1 MPRLRRGREPAQKSQ
16 LNLRGV
22 IAPLT
27 IGQRRR
33 LAIVSVASILGG
45 FAEAGLLVIFAR
57 VAFALAGDDA
67 KVTFATGIFGTIHLS
82 MTEVLVI
89 AAVLAAI
96 RMGLQW
102 VAVVLSARA
111 GSAVLLN
118 IRRSLTTLFLDA
130 SWSLQSTQREGRL
143 QEMISG
149 YAQNGSGA
157 ILGLTQ
163 LITASFNL
171 LALLVA
177 AVVVEPVAAVVA
189 AAAALGIGLLLR
201 PLRAVVR
208 RRTRD
213 YADANLDLATGVT
226 EFASTLQEVR
236 IFGVQDQAADLLNT
250 RARTV
255 SDKLLRSAYITGG
268 IPVLY
273 QGFAMYLLVGALAV
287 ASGVGIGDLA
297 SLGAVMLIMLRSL
310 SYAQAVQGNIQAL
323 HAVAP
328 YLEALQEEE
337 QLYRSAAVP
346 HDGAPF
352 SGIGEIA
359 FQDVEFEYLPGQP
372 VLKDITFSVPHGEI
386 VGIVGPSGAGKST
399 LVQLLLR
406 LREPTGGTITADGR
420 PVDRLSINDW
430 YDHVTFVSQDSHLFA
445 GTVADNIR
453 FFRDDVDH
461 AAVERAA
468 RLAHIHD
475 DIMSWPR
482 GYETPVGER
491 GGSLSGGQRQRLC
504 IARALVGDP
513 SVVLLDEPTSAL
525 DVRSEALMRDT
536 MGELAPQK
544 TVFVIAH
551 RMSTLSICDR
561 IMVILDGTLQ
571 GFDEPA
577 RLEQENP
584 FYREALRLSGLR

>member
-1 MPRLRRGREPAQKSQ
+1 
-16 LNLRGV
+16 
-22 IAPLT
+22 
-27 IGQRRR
+27 
-33 LAIVSVASILGG
+33 
-45 FAEAGLLVIFAR
+45 
-57 VAFALAGDDA
+57 
-67 KVTFATGIFGTIHLS
+67 
-82 MTEVLVI
+82 
-89 AAVLAAI
+89 
-96 RMGLQW
+96 
-102 VAVVLSARA
+102 
-111 GSAVLLN
+111 VLLN
-118 IRRSLTTLFLDA
+118 IRRSLTALFLDA
-130 SWSLQSTQREGRL
+130 SWSLQSAQREGRL

-157 ILGLTQ
+157 IQGVTQ

-171 LALLVA
+171 AALLIA
-177 AVVVEPVAAVVA
+177 AIVVEPVAAVVA
-189 AAAALGIGLLLR
+189 AVAALAIGMVLR

-208 RRTRD
+208 RRTRA

-236 IFGVQDQAADLLNT
+236 IFGVQAQAAELLDS
-250 RARTV
+250 RARNV
-255 SDKLLRSAYITGG
+255 SDKLLRSAYVTGG

-273 QGFAMYLLVGALAV
+273 QGFAMYLLVGALAI
-287 ASGVGIGDLA
+287 ATGVGIGDLA

-328 YLEALQEEE
+328 YLETLREEE
-337 QLYRSAAVP
+337 DLYRAAAVP
-346 HDGAPF
+346 HDGVPF

-359 FQDVEFEYLPGQP
+359 FDRVDFEYVPGQP

-406 LREPTGGTITADGR
+406 LREPTGGRITSDGR
-420 PVDRLSINDW
+420 PVEELSIDSW
-430 YDHVTFVSQDSHLFA
+430 YEHLTFVSQDSHLFA
-445 GTVADNIR
+445 GSVADNIR
-453 FFRDDVDH
+453 FFRDDVDD

-468 RLAHIHD
+468 RLAHIHE
-475 DIMSWPR
+475 DIVSWPR
-482 GYETPVGER
+482 GYDTPVGER

-513 SVVLLDEPTSAL
+513 SVVVLDEPTSAL

-536 MGELAPQK
+536 IGELAPQK

-551 RMSTLSICDR
+551 RMSTLSVCNR
-561 IMVILDGTLQ
+561 IMVVLDGALQ

-577 RLEQENP
+577 RLERDNP
-584 FYREALRLSGLR
+584 FYREALQLSGLR

>member
-1 MPRLRRGREPAQKSQ
+1 
-16 LNLRGV
+16 LNLRDV
-22 IAPLT
+22 IAPLVR
-27 IGQRRR
+27 GQRRR
-33 LAIVSVASILGG
+33 LAVVSVASVVGG
-45 FAEAGLLVIFAR
+45 FAEAGILVIFAR
-57 VAFALAGDDA
+57 VAFALAADNDQ
-67 KVTFATGIFGTIHLS
+67 VTFSTGALGAIHLS
-82 MTEVLVI
+82 MTEVLVV
-89 AAVLAAI
+89 AAVLAGV
-96 RMGLQW
+96 RMALQW
-102 VAVVLSARA
+102 VAVVLSARV

-130 SWSLQSTQREGRL
+130 SWSLQSAQREGRL

-157 ILGLTQ
+157 IQGVTQ

-171 LALLVA
+171 AALLIA
-177 AVVVEPVAAVVA
+177 AIVVEPVAAVVA
-189 AAAALGIGLLLR
+189 AVAALAIGMVLR

-208 RRTRD
+208 RRTRA

-236 IFGVQDQAADLLNT
+236 IFGVQAQAAELLDS
-250 RARTV
+250 RARNV
-255 SDKLLRSAYITGG
+255 SDKLLRSAYVTGG

-273 QGFAMYLLVGALAV
+273 QGFAMYLLVGALAI
-287 ASGVGIGDLA
+287 ATGVGIGDLA

-310 SYAQAVQGNIQAL
+310 SYAQAVQGNVQAL

-328 YLEALQEEE
+328 YLETLREEE
-337 QLYRSAAVP
+337 DLYRAAAVS
-346 HDGAPF
+346 HDGVPF

-359 FQDVEFEYLPGQP
+359 FDRVDFEYVPGQP
-372 VLKDITFSVPHGEI
+372 VLKDVTFSVPHGEI

-406 LREPTGGTITADGR
+406 LREPTGGRITSDGR
-420 PVDRLSINDW
+420 PVDELSIDSW
-430 YDHVTFVSQDSHLFA
+430 YEHLTFVSQDSHLFA
-445 GTVADNIR
+445 GSVADNIR
-453 FFRDDVDH
+453 FFRDDVDD

-468 RLAHIHD
+468 RLAHIHE
-475 DIMSWPR
+475 DIVSWPR
-482 GYETPVGER
+482 GYDTPVGER

-513 SVVLLDEPTSAL
+513 SVVVLDEPTSAL

-536 MGELAPQK
+536 IGELAPQK

-551 RMSTLSICDR
+551 RMSTLSVCNR
-561 IMVILDGTLQ
+561 IMVVLDGALQ

-577 RLEQENP
+577 RLERDNP
-584 FYREALRLSGLR
+584 FYREALQLSGLR

>member
-1 MPRLRRGREPAQKSQ
+1 
-16 LNLRGV
+16 LNLRDV
-22 IAPLT
+22 IAPLVR
-27 IGQRRR
+27 GQRRR
-33 LAIVSVASILGG
+33 LAIVSVASVVGG
-45 FAEAGLLVIFAR
+45 FAEAGILVIFAR
-57 VAFALAGDDA
+57 VAFALAADNDQ
-67 KVTFATGIFGTIHLS
+67 VTFSTGALGTIHLS
-82 MTEVLVI
+82 MTEVLVV
-89 AAVLAAI
+89 AAVLAGV
-96 RMGLQW
+96 RMALQW
-102 VAVVLSARA
+102 VAVVLSARV

-130 SWSLQSTQREGRL
+130 SWSLQSAQREGRL

-157 ILGLTQ
+157 VQGVTQ

-171 LALLVA
+171 AALLIA
-177 AVVVEPVAAVVA
+177 AIVVEPVAAVVA
-189 AAAALGIGLLLR
+189 ALAALAIGMVLR

-208 RRTRD
+208 RRTRA

-236 IFGVQDQAADLLNT
+236 IFGVQAQAAELLDS
-250 RARTV
+250 RARNV
-255 SDKLLRSAYITGG
+255 SDKLLRSAYVTGG

-273 QGFAMYLLVGALAV
+273 QGFAMYLLVGALAI
-287 ASGVGIGDLA
+287 ATGVGIGDLA

-328 YLEALQEEE
+328 YLETLREEE
-337 QLYRSAAVP
+337 DLYRAAAVS
-346 HDGAPF
+346 HDGVPF

-359 FQDVEFEYLPGQP
+359 FDRVDFEYVPGQP
-372 VLKDITFSVPHGEI
+372 VLKDITFSVPRGEI

-406 LREPTGGTITADGR
+406 LREPTGGRITSDGR
-420 PVDRLSINDW
+420 PVDELSIDSW
-430 YDHVTFVSQDSHLFA
+430 YDHLTFVSQDSHLFA
-445 GTVADNIR
+445 GSVADNIR
-453 FFRDDVDH
+453 FFRDDVDD

-468 RLAHIHD
+468 RLAHIHE
-475 DIMSWPR
+475 DIVSWPR
-482 GYETPVGER
+482 GYDTPVGER
-491 GGSLSGGQRQRLC
+491 GGALSGGQRQRLC

-513 SVVLLDEPTSAL
+513 SVVVLDEPTSAL

-536 MGELAPQK
+536 IGELAPEK

-551 RMSTLSICDR
+551 RMSTLSVCDR
-561 IMVILDGTLQ
+561 IMVVLDGALQ

-577 RLEQENP
+577 RLERDNP
-584 FYREALRLSGLR
+584 FYREALQLSGLR